1 MPVEF
6 WFALLG
12 VGFAVSLLLT
22 FKTMSKASKGYAS
35 AKKRRIERG
44 PQTPCPICRSN
55 MELVG
60 LQEFKLSD
68 KAESVDKAVAKDLGA
83 NGTDLPLEVHRC
95 PTCRNLELFLPP
107 AAG

>member
-6 WFALLG
+6 WFGLLG
-12 VGFAVSLLLT
+12 VLFALSLLAT
-22 FKTMSKASKGYAS
+22 FKTMSKASKGYDR
-35 AKKRRIERG
+35 AKKRRIDRG

-60 LQEFKLSD
+60 VQEFRLSD
-68 KAESVDKAVAKDLGA
+68 KAEGVDKAVAESLGA
-83 NGTDLPLEVHRC
+83 TGTDLPLEVHRC